1 MISIIDYRAG
11 NLKSVERALR
21 HLGIGCRITDDP
33 ADILSSERVIFPGVG
48 AAGKTMEVIES
59 LHLDGVIHE
68 VVRRKTPFL
77 GICLGAQIILETS
90 EEDDTACLK
99 LIAGRVRRFPHM
111 GSKLPERGSK
121 VPESGSEISERGIE
135 IPERGIKIPE
145 RGIKIPER
153 GIKIPHMGWNNIT
166 IERNHPLLDG
176 IDRAAQFYF
185 VHSYYPEPLHREDI
199 IATTRYGISF
209 ASVIGRGN
217 VVATQ
222 FHPEKSGRFGLQL
235 LQNFSQWDGTC

>member
-21 HLGIGCRITDDP
+21 HLEIACRITDDP
-33 ADILSSERVIFPGVG
+33 ADILASERVIFPGVG

-90 EEDDTACLK
+90 EEDAATCLK
-99 LIAGRVRRFPHM
+99 LIAGRVRRFPDM
-111 GSKLPERGSK
+111 RL
-121 VPESGSEISERGIE
+121 
-135 IPERGIKIPE
+135 
-145 RGIKIPER
+145 
-153 GIKIPHMGWNNIT
+153 KIPHMGWNDMT

-176 IDRAAQFYF
+176 IDREAQFYF

>member
-21 HLGIGCRITDDP
+21 HLGSACRITDDP
-33 ADILSSERVIFPGVG
+33 ADILASERVIFPGVG

-90 EEDDTACLK
+90 EEDDATCLK
-99 LIAGRVRRFPHM
+99 LIAGRVRRFPDM
-111 GSKLPERGSK
+111 
-121 VPESGSEISERGIE
+121 GIE
-135 IPERGIKIPE
+135 
-145 RGIKIPER
+145 IPER
-153 GIKIPHMGWNNIT
+153 GIKIPHMGWNDMT

-176 IDRAAQFYF
+176 IDREAQFYF

-217 VVATQ
+217 VAATQ